1 MASYDELNVL
11 IVQIFKLHGLLMEL
25 GNNLTRQYGQTSAR
39 WQVLGVID
47 ERPLS
52 VPQVA
57 EIMGLTRQGVQ
68 KTADLLVSEGLI
80 EFIENPEHKKSQ
92 LLAVTR
98 KGLNILRKIEASQK
112 SWAKLILKEMDT
124 EKLTPAVKFLD
135 ALTAVLKSSLQSE
148 EDT

>member
-1 MASYDELNVL
+1 
-11 IVQIFKLHGLLMEL
+11 
-25 GNNLTRQYGQTSAR
+25 
-39 WQVLGVID
+39 
-47 ERPLS
+47 
-52 VPQVA
+52 
-57 EIMGLTRQGVQ
+57 MGLTRQGVQ